1 MPPDFWSITL
11 ARRRNRGRNVHGIL
25 LLDKPAGLTSN
36 RALQQVKRL
45 YDANKAGHTGSLDPL
60 ATGMLPI
67 CLGEATKVS
76 GFLLDADKRYQA
88 VIKLGVKTNSGDA
101 DGEVVETRPVPP
113 LRRAQVVEVL
123 EAFLG
128 TQMQTPP
135 MHSAIKQ
142 QGVPLYKL
150 AHQGIEVTRKARE
163 VTIHSIELLRLD
175 DDELEIDVHCTKG
188 TYIRTLAEDIGEA
201 LGCGAHIAALRRTGV
216 GGLAMA
222 RMVDFDTLEAT
233 AGQGFEALDAL
244 LVPAGDALPEWPAVR
259 LSEDA
264 SYYLRRGQPV
274 FVPQLKA
281 SGWVRLYRG
290 EEEFLGL
297 GTVLDDGRVA
307 PKRLLAAPGDE

>member
-1 MPPDFWSITL
+1 M

-36 RALQQVKRL
+36 RALQMVKRL
-45 YDANKAGHTGSLDPL
+45 YNANKAGHTGSLDPL

-76 GFLLDADKRYQA
+76 GFLLDADKRYHA
-88 VIKLGVKTNSGDA
+88 LIRLGVKTDSGDA
-101 DGEVVETRPVPP
+101 DGEVIETRSVPP
-113 LRRAQVVEVL
+113 LSRERVSEVL
-123 EAFLG
+123 EGFLG

-150 AHQGIEVTRKARE
+150 AHQGIEVERKARE
-163 VTIHSIELLRLD
+163 VTIHDIQLRRLEG
-175 DDELEIDVHCTKG
+175 DELEIDVHCSKG

-216 GGLAMA
+216 GGLEMA
-222 RMVDFDTLEAT
+222 HLVDLDTLESLAEE
-233 AGQGFEALDAL
+233 GFEALDAL
-244 LVPAGDALPEWPAVR
+244 LVPAGDALPDWPAVR

-264 SYYLRRGQPV
+264 SYYLRQGQPV

-307 PKRLLAAPGDE
+307 PKRLLVTSGDE